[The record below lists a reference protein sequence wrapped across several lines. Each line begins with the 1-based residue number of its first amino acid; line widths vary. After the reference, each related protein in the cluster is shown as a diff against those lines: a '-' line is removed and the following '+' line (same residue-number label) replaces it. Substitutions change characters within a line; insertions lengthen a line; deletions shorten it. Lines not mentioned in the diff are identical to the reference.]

1 MASDS
6 DTTADA
12 QEVIKHIQHRWKRKN
27 EPALDRI
34 ERAKNEQYSMTW
46 QQMLTFAAI
55 VCEQADPQLVDQW
68 VGEAARTLE

>member
-6 DTTADA
+6 DTTVDAD
-12 QEVIKHIQHRWKRKN
+12 EVIKHIQHRWQQKN
-27 EPALDRI
+27 EPALERI